1 MWFVVEANKLLYWST
16 IKTVLLWIFEAT
28 PSQPRCSQWPTSEKV
43 SPRMF
48 VEYAKECW
56 NVLVQYWSEWSK
68 YIPWKPEQLCINQF
82 EVVDHFCYS
91 HELKVWFRGDTV
103 RRNQM
108 LVLSVILCCQG
119 QPTFARVQVQWW
131 CPESCYFATWTNR
144 YVKNRN
150 NI

>member
-1 MWFVVEANKLLYWST
+1 MWFVVEADKSLYWST
-16 IKTVLLWIFEAT
+16 IETVLLWIFEAT
-28 PSQPRCSQWPTSEKV
+28 PSQPRCSQWPTREKV

-48 VEYAKECW
+48 VGYAKECW
-56 NVLVQYWSEWSK
+56 NVLVQLTGQNEASTYHE
-68 YIPWKPEQLCINQF
+68 NQN
-82 EVVDHFCYS
+82 S
-91 HELKVWFRGDTV
+91 NASISLKLVIISVTLMNLVWFRGDTV

-131 CPESCYFATWTNR
+131 CPESCCFATWTNR